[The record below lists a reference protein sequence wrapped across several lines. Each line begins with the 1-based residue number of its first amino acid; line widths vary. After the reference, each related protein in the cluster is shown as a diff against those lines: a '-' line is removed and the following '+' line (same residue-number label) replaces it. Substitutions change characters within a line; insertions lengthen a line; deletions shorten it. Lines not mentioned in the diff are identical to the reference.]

1 MPDPHLLGL
10 PGHRLAKPLVDR
22 CPTHGRRSIRHP
34 GIDVGLD
41 ATAQRSPVRNPVLAG
56 LARTAAVQAK
66 ALVAAHIRAVR
77 ATRKPSPHQPAHHVA
92 DFPRAALVR
101 EPSGQPSGQHPA
113 GVLRSGLTSY
123 HLELGSYGGRD
134 LRPGTRVAQP
144 RPQKFHRRQNIL
156 EITRRPRNPPLAHLT
171 CLGTIAPLGAGGSG
185 PSRLPVQLIHRG
197 IPELFPAKRA
207 PRTDHQRQPGNFL
220 PSGGVVLARTR
231 ALRPITG
238 PKTAFAGKPPISSNF
253 NHLISHRS
261 VASVVLCTTGEVCRT
276 RAEPV
281 VTIGLPSSP
290 MGRGLLIGLK
300 IPECSTGEV

>member
-10 PGHRLAKPLVDR
+10 PGHRLAQPRVDR
-22 CPTHGRRSIRHP
+22 CPTRGRRSTRHL

-56 LARTAAVQAK
+56 LARPAAVQAK

-77 ATRKPSPHQPAHHVA
+77 ATGKPSPHQPAHHVA
-92 DFPRAALVR
+92 DFSRAALVR
-101 EPSGQPSGQHPA
+101 EPSGQPSGQHPT
-113 GVLRSGLTSY
+113 GVRRSGLTSY

-144 RPQKFHRRQNIL
+144 RPQQFHRRQNIL
-156 EITRRPRNPPLAHLT
+156 EITRRPRNPPLAHLA
-171 CLGTIAPLGAGGSG
+171 CVGTIAPLGAGGSG
-185 PSRLPVQLIHRG
+185 PSRLPVLLIHRG
-197 IPELFPAKRA
+197 HPGLFPAKRA

-220 PSGGVVLARTR
+220 PSGGGVLAHTR

-238 PKTAFAGKPPISSNF
+238 PKTAFAGKPPISSNL

-281 VTIGLPSSP
+281 ATIGLPSSP
-290 MGRGLLIGLK
+290 MGRDLMIGLK